1 MGFLL
6 LIWIVMGVLC
16 AGVALSKGRSAIGWL
31 ILGFLFGPLALL
43 FAAAMSPVQKQTP
56 AHHCRTC
63 PFCAEKIQV
72 RAISCKHCGKDLGEP
87 VNTSPMKD
95 QWEIEFAKQSEQT
108 EKLR

>member
-72 RAISCKHCGKDLGEP
+72 RAISCKRCGKVLQEP
-87 VNTSPMKD
+87 LSTSPMKD
-95 QWEIEFAKQSEQT
+95 QWEIEFAKKSEQT